1 MKGQIKNE
9 ILKFSAT
16 ELKIQYIEELPVKLN
31 PCIISDR
38 RDSMAIFPALLR
50 CMVALKNYGPKE
62 INQL

>member
-16 ELKIQYIEELPVKLN
+16 ELKIQHIEELSVKLN

-38 RDSMAIFPALLR
+38 RDSMAIFPAFLR
-50 CMVALKNYGPKE
+50 CMVA
-62 INQL
+62 

>member
-16 ELKIQYIEELPVKLN
+16 ELKIQYIEELPVKLH

-50 CMVALKNYGPKE
+50 CMVA
-62 INQL
+62 